1 MKNSLESRRISKDQL
16 VTIEDLEQFK
26 GELTETI
33 KSLLKGSGNS
43 PSKAWLKSHEVRKL
57 LGVSAGK
64 LLSLR
69 ANGTL
74 PFKRLGGVIYYKT
87 IDIHNLFDGDKSVR

>member
-1 MKNSLESRRISKDQL
+1 MKNLESRRISKDQL

-33 KSLLKGSGNS
+33 KSLLKGGNNS
-43 PSKAWLKSHEVRKL
+43 SSKPWLKSHEVRKL
-57 LGVSAGK
+57 LGISAGK

-69 ANGTL
+69 TNGTL
-74 PFKRLGGVIYYKT
+74 PFSRIGGVIYYKAT
-87 IDIHNLFDGDKSVR
+87 DIHDLFDHAKPVR